1 MPTKRVRI
9 GKMPPSEKAVTVEPV
24 KDEEA
29 SQLSEGKLR
38 LMEWGR
44 VTRPEVWQL
53 KFQRSA
59 KKSTEKWE

>member
-24 KDEEA
+24 KDEEP

-38 LMEWGR
+38 LMEWGT
-44 VTRPEVWQL
+44 VTRHEVVAV
-53 KFQRSA
+53 KVP
-59 KKSTEKWE
+59 KVC